1 MSFDFESLIRVVAD
15 FPKPGVT
22 FRDVTPLLADAGG
35 FARCIDAMAEPW
47 QGSEVQAVC
56 GIESRGFIFGAAL
69 AQKLHAGFVP
79 LRKPGKLPPPLVEVD
94 YALEYGTDRLQAR
107 SDALRPGER
116 TLIVDDVLATGGTL
130 AAARELVGKL
140 GADLVGASV
149 LIELDALGGRARWP
163 QGVRLESLL
172 RY

>member
-1 MSFDFESLIRVVAD
+1 MSSFESLIREVAD
-15 FPKPGVT
+15 FPKPGVV

-35 FARCIDAMAEPW
+35 FARCIDALAEPW
-47 QGSEVQAVC
+47 QGSQVQAVC

-79 LRKPGKLPPPLVEVD
+79 LRKPGKLPPPLVEVA
-94 YALEYGTDRLQAR
+94 YQLEYGSDRLQAR
-107 SDALRPGER
+107 NDALRPGER

-130 AAARELVGKL
+130 AAAQELVLKL
-140 GADLVGASV
+140 GAELVGASV
-149 LIELDALGGRARWP
+149 LIELESLQGRARWLGGTP
-163 QGVRLESLL
+163 LHALL